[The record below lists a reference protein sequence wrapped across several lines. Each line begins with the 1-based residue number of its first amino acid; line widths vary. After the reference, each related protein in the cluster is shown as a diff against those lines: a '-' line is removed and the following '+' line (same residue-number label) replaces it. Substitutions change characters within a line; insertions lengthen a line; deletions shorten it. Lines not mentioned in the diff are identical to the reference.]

1 MADPGKV
8 YEEILLN
15 GLKSD
20 FGIVTNKHN
29 KSIKIL
35 MRQYFYG
42 EINKEQFIGLLEC
55 FSKTEGI

>member
-1 MADPGKV
+1 MV
-8 YEEILLN
+8 SYEETLLN
-15 GLKSD
+15 NLKAD
-20 FGIVTNKHN
+20 FGITTNKHN

-35 MRQYFYG
+35 MRQFAFG